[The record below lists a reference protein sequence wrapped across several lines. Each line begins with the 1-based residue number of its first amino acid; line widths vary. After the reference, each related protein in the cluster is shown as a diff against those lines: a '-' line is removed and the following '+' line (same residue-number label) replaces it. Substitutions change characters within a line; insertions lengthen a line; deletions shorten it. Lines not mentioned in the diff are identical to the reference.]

1 MAGSDVVEGT
11 PNRVEPRASGSATL
25 APARR
30 PRDPVTAAVRA
41 GVAED
46 TAFGSVMPP
55 LYLSSNYEFQ
65 ALGVP
70 PVYDYA
76 RSGNPTRATLEGAL
90 AELEG
95 GQSAVATASGM
106 AAVLVALHLCRPGS
120 VVLAPKDCYGGTYR
134 LLQALAGRGQFS
146 VRFVD
151 FLEPADVAEAFT
163 PDVGMVWIETP
174 SNPLLRIYPIHDLCQ
189 RAAAVGAVS
198 VVDNTFLSPALQRP
212 IELGADLVV
221 HSTTKFI
228 NGHSD
233 VVGGAVVAADAE
245 AGAEASWW
253 GNCLGV
259 TQSPF
264 DCYQTLRGLRTLHA
278 RVEAHARNTAAVVDA
293 LCKHEAVRVVHY
305 PGLESHGGFALAA
318 EQQSGAGSIVSF
330 ELRGGLAATR
340 RFFDGL
346 GSFSLAESL
355 GGVESLACHPW
366 SMTHASMPEHARTE
380 AGIRDD
386 LVRLSVGIESPDALA
401 GDVNRA
407 LDATVLN
414 RTAGQA
420 IPFA

>member
-1 MAGSDVVEGT
+1 MTGSDVAT
-11 PNRVEPRASGSATL
+11 DSPTRVEPRTAGSATL
-25 APARR
+25 ARPPR
-30 PRDPVTAAVRA
+30 PRDAATTAVRA

-46 TAFGSVMPP
+46 TAFGAVMPP
-55 LYLSSNYEFQ
+55 LYLTSNYEFP

-70 PVYDYA
+70 PTYDYA
-76 RSGNPTRATLEGAL
+76 RSGNPTRATLENAL

-95 GQSAVATASGM
+95 GRSAVATASGM
-106 AAVLVALHLCRPGS
+106 AAVTVALHLCRPGS

-134 LLQALAGRGQFS
+134 LLQAMSARGQFT

-151 FLEPADVAEAFT
+151 FLDVSEVNEGFT

-174 SNPLLRIYPIHDLCQ
+174 SNPLLRVYPIHDLCR

-233 VVGGAVVAADAE
+233 VVGGAVVSAETDLGAD
-245 AGAEASWW
+245 ASWW
-253 GNCLGV
+253 ANCLGV

-278 RVEAHARNTAAVVDA
+278 RVEAHGRSAAAVVDA
-293 LCKHEAVRVVHY
+293 LCCHEAVETVYY
-305 PGLESHGGFALAA
+305 PALESHPGFALAQ
-318 EQQSGAGSIVSF
+318 EQQSGAGSVMSF
-330 ELRGGLAATR
+330 ALRGGLEAAR
-340 RFFDGL
+340 AFFRSL
-346 GSFSLAESL
+346 ELFSLAESL

-366 SMTHASMPEHARTE
+366 SMTHASMPDEARRA
-380 AGIRDD
+380 AGIGDD
-386 LVRLSVGIESPDALA
+386 LVRLSVGIESPHALVD
-401 GDVNRA
+401 DVCRA
-407 LDATVLN
+407 LDAALATS
-414 RTAGQA
+414 RT
-420 IPFA
+420 